1 MAETRRDAFDAIEH
15 NDAQATRASSSAS
28 RPNDARTSTSSCASR
43 RLSSL
48 HRAFV
53 DAIDADK
60 HKKKHRRRV
69 LTPRT
74 PSRDSLDEAAETSPR
89 PRADWTPRRRLK
101 FYGRRLADDSLSDN
115 QIRRLRE
122 GLLGEY
128 GLNWRR
134 DRERDVAAALA
145 KAASDLREGA
155 MGEIWRSGRAGRPT
169 RRHVL
174 ARLLHAVSVIAA
186 PDPALVTPSRVER
199 VARGLASAS
208 TRDLLLL
215 SRWASSEFV

>member
-1 MAETRRDAFDAIEH
+1 MSISTPSPNDVASTSRRWREGRDSAVAETLRDAFDAIEH

-28 RPNDARTSTSSCASR
+28 RPNDAPTSTSSCAER

-48 HRAFV
+48 HRV
-53 DAIDADK
+53 IVTPSTRHRHTHT
-60 HKKKHRRRV
+60 HKNNRRRV

-128 GLNWRR
+128 GLNWIPCFLFFSC
-134 DRERDVAAALA
+134 DAHY
-145 KAASDLREGA
+145 
-155 MGEIWRSGRAGRPT
+155 M
-169 RRHVL
+169 
-174 ARLLHAVSVIAA
+174 
-186 PDPALVTPSRVER
+186 
-199 VARGLASAS
+199 
-208 TRDLLLL
+208 
-215 SRWASSEFV
+215 

>member
-1 MAETRRDAFDAIEH
+1 MAETRRDAFDVIDAIDH

-28 RPNDARTSTSSCASR
+28 RPNDARTSTSSCAER

-48 HRAFV
+48 HRV
-53 DAIDADK
+53 IVTPSMRHRHTHT
-60 HKKKHRRRV
+60 HKNNRRRV

-122 GLLGEY
+122 GLL
-128 GLNWRR
+128 
-134 DRERDVAAALA
+134 
-145 KAASDLREGA
+145 
-155 MGEIWRSGRAGRPT
+155 P
-169 RRHVL
+169 VL
-174 ARLLHAVSVIAA
+174 SVARLFGG
-186 PDPALVTPSRVER
+186 R
-199 VARGLASAS
+199 RGRGAIPGI
-208 TRDLLLL
+208 
-215 SRWASSEFV
+215 FK

>member
-1 MAETRRDAFDAIEH
+1 MTSRRWREGRDSAVAETRRDAFDAIDAIEH

-28 RPNDARTSTSSCASR
+28 RPNDAPTSTSSCAER

-48 HRAFV
+48 HRV
-53 DAIDADK
+53 IVTPSTRHRHTHTQK
-60 HKKKHRRRV
+60 NNRRRV

-115 QIRRLRE
+115 QIKRLRE

-174 ARLLHAVSVIAA
+174 ARLLQARAEHG
-186 PDPALVTPSRVER
+186 SRV
-199 VARGLASAS
+199 
-208 TRDLLLL
+208 
-215 SRWASSEFV
+215 FQC